1 MRVNDGAV
9 TRRSAIS
16 TEGGGDVTKAELE
29 QLRSLKSEIRHLNE
43 ELLNLPTVT
52 DSVKGSMVEF
62 PYIEQTVV
70 IKGID
75 ETAAVRLR
83 RKVERKCEELQ
94 EQMLFMEEWLDGV
107 QDSETRDILRMKYR
121 NGLSD
126 NQIGMELGYTRSAI
140 AMKIQRFFSRAQV

>member
-1 MRVNDGAV
+1 M
-9 TRRSAIS
+9 
-16 TEGGGDVTKAELE
+16 TKAELE